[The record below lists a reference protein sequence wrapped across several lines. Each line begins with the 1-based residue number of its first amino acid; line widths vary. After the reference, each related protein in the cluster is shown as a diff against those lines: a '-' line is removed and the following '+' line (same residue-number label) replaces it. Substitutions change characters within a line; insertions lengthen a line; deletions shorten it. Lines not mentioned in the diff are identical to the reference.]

1 MNADEKRKLLL
12 LKLKHKAIKESR
24 VSSTYKHQISSS
36 TSSLVLINPME
47 LGFVFTNILKD
58 NLKIKNKYDV
68 MVPLIDIKYK
78 SEENQSRTKYFTIHH
93 SLIDKL
99 S

>member
-1 MNADEKRKLLL
+1 M
-12 LKLKHKAIKESR
+12 
-24 VSSTYKHQISSS
+24 SSS

-47 LGFVFTNILKD
+47 LGFVFANILKD

-68 MVPLIDIKYK
+68 MVPLIDVKFK
-78 SEENQSRTKYFTIHH
+78 SEENQSKTRYFTIHNA
-93 SLIDKL
+93 LIDKL